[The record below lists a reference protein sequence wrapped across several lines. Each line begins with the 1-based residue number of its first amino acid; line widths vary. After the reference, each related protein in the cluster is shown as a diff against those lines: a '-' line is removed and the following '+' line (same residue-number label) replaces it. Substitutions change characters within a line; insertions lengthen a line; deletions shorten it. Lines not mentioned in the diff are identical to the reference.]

1 MHLEAKAISSNF
13 IKIKIMKTFFSCL
26 LLLTSFTFSAQKQ
39 DPVTWK
45 ATYKSISQTEG
56 EIIVSAVLQN
66 GWHTYS
72 QRPTDAGPI
81 STIIT
86 FSPTNTFELLGK
98 AEEINVNEEYDKA
111 FEAKV
116 YMFDDKSEFRQKIKL
131 KSKSG
136 FPISFKVE
144 FICCSETTCLPP
156 KIVDLTVNVQ

>member
-1 MHLEAKAISSNF
+1 
-13 IKIKIMKTFFSCL
+13 MKTFFSCL

-56 EIIVSAVLQN
+56 EIIISAVLQN

-81 STIIT
+81 STSLT
-86 FSPTNTFELLGK
+86 FAPKNTFELLGK
-98 AEEINVNEEYDKA
+98 AEEINVHEEYDKA
-111 FEAKV
+111 FEANV

-131 KSKSG
+131 KSKPG
-136 FPISFKVE
+136 FSISFKVE

-156 KIVDLTVNVQ
+156 KTVDLTVNVQ